1 MAMTKEE
8 KLRLKKENADKKKKK
23 AALAKKNRKGKKP
36 EKAKKIEGNQ
46 LSKKDKVSA
55 MGDTIVDLYGK
66 VERRRTIVKVLV
78 VFIVL
83 ALFVGAFFIGQF
95 FTLPQGAEAEGYLNT
110 GIPILLGSVFSI
122 ACVCFYILIHSNLI
136 ERKINE
142 RAEYYS
148 FKVRHLE
155 TLKLSK
161 THENFL
167 LTNLKEKK

>member
-8 KLRLKKENADKKKKK
+8 KLRLKKENADKKNKK
-23 AALAKKNRKGKKP
+23 AALAKKNKKRKKP
-36 EKAKKIEGNQ
+36 EKEKKIEVNQ

-55 MGDTIVDLYGK
+55 MGETIVNLYSK

-83 ALFVGAFFIGQF
+83 ALFVSAFFIGKS
-95 FTLPQGAEAEGYLNT
+95 FTLPQGSETEDYLNT
-110 GIPILLGSVFSI
+110 GILILLGSVFSI
-122 ACVCFYILIHSNLI
+122 ACICFYILIHSNLI

-142 RAEYYS
+142 RAESYN
-148 FKVRHLE
+148 FKVRHFE

-161 THENFL
+161 THEKFF
-167 LTNLKEKK
+167 LTNIKEKK